1 MAKIHFISSAF
12 PISLLFDYFSL
23 FLSEKSKENWMV
35 KNEGC
40 FWQECDKN
48 VKFALQKVKLIFF
61 IDMFHKF

>member
-1 MAKIHFISSAF
+1 MN
-12 PISLLFDYFSL
+12 
-23 FLSEKSKENWMV
+23 EKSKENWMV

-61 IDMFHKF
+61 ILAYQYFICFGDMFHRL